1 MEVYTFV
8 AGDTRS
14 SWYKYSDGPLPT
26 LAMRNFSVKKKPKTL
41 PAMAVVQWVRAF
53 APQAE
58 GWVFKSQPRQI

>member
-26 LAMRNFSVKKKPKTL
+26 LAMRNFSVKKKPKNITGHGGG
-41 PAMAVVQWVRAF
+41 AV
-53 APQAE
+53 
-58 GWVFKSQPRQI
+58 G